1 MVAMAEPML
10 LDLYADPVR
19 ADPYPLLT
27 ELREAAPVHWVS
39 QHRGL
44 ESWIVTR
51 FDEVR
56 FVLADPRFIKA
67 PDTVPEALRR
77 FKAAFG
83 SEAESPGVRGVPE
96 TEVKSLLATDPPDHT
111 RLRRLVGKAF
121 TPRRVDGLR
130 RRAQEVTEALLDAMD
145 RAALEGTGV
154 VDLVDG
160 LTIPLPVT
168 MIGELVG
175 VPPEDRA
182 DFKKWSDALLVVARD
197 EEGRRSRQAGAEALR
212 AYFADLVAERRRTMR
227 PELAPDAQPDLVSA
241 LLTARDED
249 GRLSEPELL
258 SMLMVVLAAGHETTG
273 NLIGDAVLALFDWPE
288 QRRRLQEH
296 PELLRVAV
304 EEMLRFIG
312 PVMQSTLRIA
322 SDDVEV
328 GGVVIPA
335 GSVVVAMLG
344 AANRDPRR
352 FPDSDRFDVSREEN
366 PHLGFG
372 HGIHFCLGAPLARM
386 EAEIALGSL
395 LRRFPDLS
403 LAVDRGA
410 IPWRPSALLRGP
422 AELPVR
428 LAARDAREG

>member
-1 MVAMAEPML
+1 MDGMAEPMP

-19 ADPYPLLT
+19 ADPYPLLR

-39 QHRGL
+39 QHHGL
-44 ESWIVTR
+44 ESWIVSR
-51 FDEVR
+51 YDEVR
-56 FVLADPRFIKA
+56 AGLADPRFVKA
-67 PDTVPEALRR
+67 PETVPEALRR

-83 SEAESPGVRGVPE
+83 SPEENEVR
-96 TEVKSLLATDPPDHT
+96 SLLATDPPDHT

-121 TPRRVDGLR
+121 TPRRVEGLR
-130 RRAQEVTEALLDAMD
+130 RRAREVTDGLLDDLAG
-145 RAALEGTGV
+145 AAATGTGV
-154 VDLVDG
+154 VDLVQG
-160 LTIPLPVT
+160 LSIPLPVT

-175 VPPEDRA
+175 VPAEDRA

-197 EEGRRSRQAGAEALR
+197 EDGRRGRQSGAEALR
-212 AYFADLVAERRRTMR
+212 AYFTDLISQRRRTMR
-227 PELAPDAQPDLVSA
+227 PELAPDAQPDLTSA
-241 LLTARDED
+241 LLTARDEG
-249 GRLSEPELL
+249 GRLSEQELL
-258 SMLMVVLAAGHETTG
+258 AMLMVVVAAGHETTG
-273 NLIGDAVLALFDWPE
+273 NLIGNAVLALFDWPE

-296 PELLRVAV
+296 PEGLRVAV

-322 SDDVEV
+322 SEDVEV

-352 FPDSDRFDVSREEN
+352 FPAPDEFDVGREEN
-366 PHLGFG
+366 PHLAFG

-386 EAEIALGSL
+386 EAEIAVGSL
-395 LRRFPDLS
+395 LRRFPEME
-403 LAVDRGA
+403 LATDREA
-410 IPWRPSALLRGP
+410 VPWRPSALLRGP

-428 LAARDAREG
+428 LAPG

>member
-1 MVAMAEPML
+1 MVPMAEPMP

-19 ADPYPLLT
+19 ADPYPLLA

-51 FDEVR
+51 YDEVR
-56 FVLADPRFIKA
+56 SVLADPRFVKT
-67 PDTVPEALRR
+67 PETMPEALRR

-83 SEAESPGVRGVPE
+83 SPEESEVR
-96 TEVKSLLATDPPDHT
+96 SLLATDPPDHT

-121 TPRRVDGLR
+121 TPRRVEGLR
-130 RRAQEVTEALLDAMD
+130 RRAQGVTDGLLDALAG
-145 RAALEGTGV
+145 AATAGTGI
-154 VDLVDG
+154 VDLVEG
-160 LTIPLPVT
+160 LSIPLPVT

-175 VPPEDRA
+175 VPAEDRA

-197 EEGRRSRQAGAEALR
+197 EEGRRGRQAGAEALR
-212 AYFADLVAERRRTMR
+212 AYFSDLITERRRTMR

-241 LLTARDED
+241 LLTARDEG
-249 GRLSEPELL
+249 GRLSEQELL

-273 NLIGDAVLALFDWPE
+273 NLIGNAVLALFDWPE
-288 QRRRLQEH
+288 QRRRLQEY

-304 EEMLRFIG
+304 EEMLRFVG
-312 PVMQSTLRIA
+312 PVMQSTLRVA
-322 SDDVEV
+322 STDVEV

-344 AANRDPRR
+344 SANRDGHR
-352 FPDSDRFDVSREEN
+352 FPAADEFDVSREEN
-366 PHLGFG
+366 PHLAFG

-386 EAEIALGSL
+386 EAEIAVGTL
-395 LRRFPDLS
+395 LRRFPAME
-403 LAVDRGA
+403 LATDRAA
-410 IPWRPSALLRGP
+410 IAWRPSALLRGP

-428 LAARDAREG
+428 LGPAGGAG

>member
-1 MVAMAEPML
+1 MP
-10 LDLYADPVR
+10 LDLYADAVR
-19 ADPYPLLT
+19 ADPYPLLE

-39 QHRGL
+39 QQGL

-51 FDEVR
+51 YDEVR
-56 FVLADPRFIKA
+56 TVLADPRFIKA
-67 PDTVPEALRR
+67 PEQVPEALRR

-83 SEAESPGVRGVPE
+83 SQEESEVR
-96 TEVKSLLATDPPDHT
+96 SLLATDPPDHT

-130 RRAQEVTEALLDAMD
+130 RRAQEVTDGLLDNLAG
-145 RAALEGTGV
+145 AARQGAEV
-154 VDLVDG
+154 VDLVEG

-175 VPPEDRA
+175 VPAEDRA
-182 DFKKWSDALLVVARD
+182 DFKKWSDGLLVVARD
-197 EEGRRSRQAGAEALR
+197 EEGRRGRQAGAEALR

-241 LLTARDED
+241 LLTARDEG
-249 GRLSEPELL
+249 GRLSEQELL
-258 SMLMVVLAAGHETTG
+258 SMLMVVLTAGHETTG
-273 NLIGDAVLALFDWPE
+273 NLIGNAMLALFDWPD
-288 QRRRLQEH
+288 QRRWIQED
-296 PELLRVAV
+296 PGLLRVAV
-304 EEMLRFIG
+304 EELLRFVG
-312 PVMQSTLRIA
+312 PVMQPTLRVA

-328 GGVVIPA
+328 GGVEIPK
-335 GSVVVAMLG
+335 GSVVVCML
-344 AANRDPRR
+344 ASANRDPRR
-352 FPDSDRFDVSREEN
+352 FPAPDTFDVAREDN

-395 LRRFPDLS
+395 LRRFPDLT
-403 LAVDRGA
+403 LAAERDSIR
-410 IPWRPSALLRGP
+410 WRPSALLRGP

-428 LAARDAREG
+428 LHPAG